1 MDTELLLAAEIVLL
15 VGNELVSFREMEE
28 RKLLELGL
36 LLSEEET
43 KLEVPKEVK
52 GELEVF
58 LLTADVAADDRVE
71 FAVLERDDTIAL
83 EGTDVG
89 ITDVFPLGP
98 IEEVFQSTLVVNDE
112 LPAAEDEVLRS
123 GVAALVLLEEL
134 CVMLPSV

>member
-1 MDTELLLAAEIVLL
+1 MAAEIVLL

-36 LLSEEET
+36 LLSE
-43 KLEVPKEVK
+43 EVK

-83 EGTDVG
+83 EGTDVE

-98 IEEVFQSTLVVNDE
+98 IEEVFQFALVVNDE
-112 LPAAEDEVLRS
+112 LPAAEDETLRS

-134 CVMLPSV
+134 CVMFPSV